1 MPDMFI
7 PPAAVANEAQ
17 GADAALAAGRSRSW
31 RAFGVSGVAGLVLL
45 ALPLVGGG
53 YWIYTLGL
61 CFANAIAI
69 IAVSFLVRYGGEVS
83 IGHGVF
89 VAAGAYTVALVE
101 KYWGL
106 PIFTSLPL
114 AAIVGGVFGMLFA
127 YPSRHLKGIALA
139 VATMAL
145 ALAFP
150 EFLMHF
156 SKISGGYEGLYV
168 KLDALGGVPRNL
180 QRYYFPLLVLFA
192 VIALLRQFRHS
203 RQAMALLLIRDSTHA
218 AESFGVRRSWARLS
232 CMALSGAIAAIAG
245 AMQAFT
251 ASTVSPNSFTLWTSI
266 FLLVGSVVSLY
277 ALSLVGALAGGLFL
291 TLVPLLLAGA
301 GDWVPILY
309 GAALLAVVLGANAL
323 PAGWRARLEGRRQ

>member
-1 MPDMFI
+1 MSI
-7 PPAAVANEAQ
+7 PPSAVASEAQ
-17 GADAALAAGRSRSW
+17 EAGAAARPASRRRSRRLPGVSLLAA
-31 RAFGVSGVAGLVLL
+31 LVLL
-45 ALPLVGGG
+45 ALPLVAGG
-53 YWIYTLGL
+53 YWVYTLGL

-89 VAAGAYTVALVE
+89 VAAGAYTVALME
-101 KYWGL
+101 KYCGVSV
-106 PIFTSLPL
+106 IASLPL
-114 AAIVGGVFGMLFA
+114 AALAGGVFGMLFA
-127 YPSRHLKGIALA
+127 YPSRHLKGISLA

-156 SKISGGYEGLYV
+156 SKVSGGYEGLYV
-168 KLDALGGVPRNL
+168 KLDALPGAPRHL
-180 QRYYFPLLVLFA
+180 QRYYLPLVALFA
-192 VIALLRQFRHS
+192 VVALLRQFRHS
-203 RQAMALLLIRDSTHA
+203 RQAMALLLIRDSMHA

-277 ALSLVGALAGGLFL
+277 GLSLPGALVGGVFL

-309 GAALLAVVLGANAL
+309 GAALLAVVLGANAI
-323 PAGWRARLEGRRQ
+323 PATWRARLEGRRQ